1 MRRGAGTRSRLGA
14 AFAATLLLA
23 ACGGG
28 SPQDAKAPSGRFQV
42 TIPTASFPSSQRLSQ
57 HSRLVITVRNND
69 NRTIPNVAVTI
80 CNVTCHWPAPV
91 GEGTSV
97 AAFADY
103 LNQPGLASHSRPVW
117 VIDQPPGACTYSCQN
132 GGEGSAAT
140 SDANTWA
147 LGPLRP
153 GRMATFTWNVTA
165 VSPGRHVVAWEVAG
179 DLYGKA
185 KAVLS
190 NGAPPHGQFTVNI
203 APQPSLTHVNDA
215 GQVVPGP

>member
-1 MRRGAGTRSRLGA
+1 MRRGAGTRSTLVA
-14 AFAATLLLA
+14 AFAATLGLA

-28 SPQDAKAPSGRFQV
+28 SPQDAKAPSGRFRV
-42 TIPTASFPSSQRLSQ
+42 SVPIASFPSFQRLSQ
-57 HSRLVITVRNND
+57 HTRLVITVRND
-69 NRTIPNVAVTI
+69 ANRTIPDIAVTI
-80 CNVTCHWPAPV
+80 CNVTCHWPAPA

-103 LNQPGLASHSRPVW
+103 LSQPGLASHSRPVW
-117 VIDQPPGACTYSCQN
+117 VIETPPGACGYSCQN

-140 SDANTWA
+140 ADANTWA

-153 GRMATFTWNVTA
+153 GHTATFSWRVTA

-185 KAVLS
+185 RAVLADGS
-190 NGAPPHGQFTVNI
+190 LPHGRFEVNI
-203 APQPSLTHVNDA
+203 ATQPALTHVNDA
-215 GQVVPGP
+215 GQVVPGQ